1 MTKLFNGTRRSF
13 LQLSLA
19 TLASTAVTP
28 AFAVALPH
36 VRSMRELAIHNLHT
50 EERLRVTYWKD
61 GKYDRAALA
70 KINHLMRD
78 HYSGDSFPIDPRLM
92 DLMYDL
98 QNRVKNDHPV
108 ELVSG
113 YRSPK
118 TNMMLASYS
127 DGVAKK
133 SFHTKGMAMDIRLP
147 GTSLAQLH
155 DTALAMKRGGVGYYP
170 DSQFVHIDV
179 GPLRRW

>member
-13 LQLSLA
+13 LQLGLA
-19 TLASTAVTP
+19 TLACS
-28 AFAVALPH
+28 AVAPAYAAMPRLK
-36 VRSMRELAIHNLHT
+36 SIRELAMHNLHT
-50 EERLRVTYWKD
+50 DERLRVTFWKD

-78 HYSGDSFPIDPRLM
+78 HYSGDEFPMDPRLI

-98 QNRVKNDHPV
+98 QHRVKNDHPV
-108 ELVSG
+108 ELISG

-133 SFHTKGMAMDIRLP
+133 SYHTKGMAMDIRLP
-147 GTSLAQLH
+147 GTSLATVH
-155 DTALAMKRGGVGYYP
+155 NTALAMKRGGVGYYP

-179 GPLRRW
+179 GPLRKW